1 MKTILLQTTIGDDG
15 LLKIETPT
23 GYKNISAEVVLVI
36 QPAEKGTTT
45 LGYPL
50 HYFEAIDAID
60 ADDML
65 ERPVQGIFED
75 REPIE

>member
-15 LLKIETPT
+15 VLKIETPT
-23 GYKNISAEVVLVI
+23 EYKNISAEVVLVI
-36 QPAEKGTTT
+36 QPAEKDATS

-50 HYFEAIDAID
+50 HYFEAIDAIE
-60 ADDML
+60 ADDMV

-75 REPIE
+75 RKPIE

>member
-15 LLKIETPT
+15 VLKIETPT
-23 GYKNISAEVVLVI
+23 EYKNISAEVVLVI
-36 QPAEKGTTT
+36 QPAEKDTTAR
-45 LGYPL
+45 GDPAG
-50 HYFEAIDAID
+50 YFEAIDAIE

-65 ERPVQGIFED
+65 ERPAQGTLED